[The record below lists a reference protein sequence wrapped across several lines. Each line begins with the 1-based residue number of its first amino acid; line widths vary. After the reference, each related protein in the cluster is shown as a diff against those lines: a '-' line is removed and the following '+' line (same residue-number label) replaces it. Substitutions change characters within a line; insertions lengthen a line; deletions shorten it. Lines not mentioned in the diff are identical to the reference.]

1 MMIDMSPEIVALGMF
16 VVVIAG
22 LFLGHPVAWVLGGTA
37 AIFAFLGWGPSGFY
51 LFLGRTFDST
61 TNNILLAIPLFV
73 LMAAFLSQSEI
84 SSDLFKAMMYLF
96 GPVNGGIAL
105 AVIVMCAVEAACT
118 GIIGASVVSMTLMA
132 VPVMREH
139 GYDKRMACGTVAA
152 GGVLSILIPPSIMLV
167 MMADQAGVSVGKL
180 FAGAFIPGLVL
191 TALFF
196 VYVLVRTWMKPE
208 MGPALSIE
216 ERSALTVKEKVV
228 LLLKNLVPPVALI
241 FGVLGTVWTGLATAT
256 EAAGVGCMVAFLLV
270 IVYGKFTW
278 KLFANCLKSAAR
290 TTCMV
295 MTILFCASIFTG
307 VFLGLGGG
315 QVVTDIIMYFD
326 FLGKWG
332 LFFIMM
338 FVIFILGFV
347 IDWIAILYITLPIF
361 MPIAVNAGFDK
372 MWFLIMVAVN
382 LQTSFLSPPF
392 GYALFYMKTTVPQ
405 DIKLTD
411 IYYAVIPFIIMQLI
425 GLTICGVFP
434 QLVTYL
440 PSFIR

>member
-1 MMIDMSPEIVALGMF
+1 MIIDMSPEFVTVAMF
-16 VVVIAG
+16 IVVIAG
-22 LFLGHPVAWVLGGTA
+22 LFFGHPVALVLGGTA
-37 AIFAFLGWGPSGFY
+37 AIFAFFGWGPSGWY
-51 LFLGRTFDST
+51 LFLGRTFDAT

-84 SSDLFKAMMYLF
+84 SVGLFEGMMYLF

-105 AVIVMCAVEAACT
+105 AVIAMCAIEAACT

-132 VPVMREH
+132 VPVMLAH
-139 GYDKRMACGTVAA
+139 GYEKQMACGTVAA

-191 TALFF
+191 TTLFF
-196 VYVLVRTWMKPE
+196 SYVLVLTWMRPH
-208 MGPALSIE
+208 MGPALSLA
-216 ERSALTVKEKVV
+216 ERSALTVRQKAF
-228 LLLKNLVPPVALI
+228 LLLKNLVPPLALI

-256 EAAGVGCMVAFLLV
+256 EAAGVGCLVAFLLV
-270 IVYGKFTW
+270 IIYGRFTW
-278 KLFANCLKSAAR
+278 KLLANCIWSAAR

-295 MTILFCASIFTG
+295 MAILFCASIFTG

-315 QVVTDIIMYFD
+315 DVVTNLVMKFEG
-326 FLGKWG
+326 FGKWG
-332 LFFIMM
+332 VFFIMM
-338 FVIFILGFV
+338 VIIFILGFL

-361 MPIAVNAGFDK
+361 VPIATGLGFDK
-372 MWFLIMVAVN
+372 LWFLIMIAVN

-392 GYALFYMKTTVPQ
+392 GYALFYMKTTVP
-405 DIKLTD
+405 KNVRLVD
-411 IYYAVIPFIIMQLI
+411 IYYAVIPFVLIQCI
-425 GLTICGVFP
+425 GLGFCGAFP
-434 QLVTYL
+434 NLVTYL